1 MSGALPSK
9 SGRPGEQTAKAVSPM
24 QRLVRW
30 YGWILLTALALTPM
44 ALLLYVQRW
53 QPADGLF
60 VAHRFH
66 EIAIAA
72 AVALGGFVSYVTWR
86 CYRQT
91 GEVFLR
97 WVTLGL
103 AGFTLL
109 YLAHGLLTFVA
120 ADHMVLFLNFGIAAR
135 LFLMFCLLVAALR
148 YAAPADPSA
157 RRARPAFW
165 LRATVALAVFSAI
178 VSFLSLGPMVGQAWT
193 RLIPELLTLTF
204 GMVALIF
211 QVYRGTTSPLMVFYA
226 LALAFLAQSSAA
238 FLLSEP
244 WNHTWWLAHII
255 SLGGFMFLSYGVA
268 LAFRTTGSFA
278 TVYSQ
283 EELMSQLRAAN
294 AELAARASTDSL
306 TGARTRDEFMRR
318 AAEEIQ
324 RAQRSRQPLSLLAM
338 DVDRF
343 KDINDSHGHQ
353 AGDRVLQQFVKVVSD
368 RLRPADLIGR
378 IGGEEFL
385 VLLPETALAEAR
397 TAAERM
403 REAVAS
409 NRVRTNGETIN
420 ISVSIGVA
428 EFGPDG
434 DSLDAWVSAADKRL
448 YLAKRWGR
456 NQVVSHEGPF
466 S

>member
-1 MSGALPSK
+1 
-9 SGRPGEQTAKAVSPM
+9 M
-24 QRLVRW
+24 QRLLRW
-30 YGWILLTALALTPM
+30 YGWVLLTGLAVTPL

-72 AVALGGFVSYVTWR
+72 AVALGVFISYVTWR

-97 WVTLGL
+97 WLTLGL
-103 AGFTLL
+103 AGFTVL
-109 YLAHGLLTFVA
+109 YLAHGVLTFVA
-120 ADHMVLFLNFGIAAR
+120 ADHMVLFLNFGVAAR
-135 LFLMFCLLVAALR
+135 LSLMFCLFVAALR
-148 YAAPADPSA
+148 YDAPADPPT
-157 RRARPAFW
+157 RRARSAFW
-165 LRATVALAVFSAI
+165 LRGAAAVAVFSGI
-178 VSFLSLGPMVGQAWT
+178 VAFLSLGPMAGEAWT
-193 RLIPELLTLTF
+193 RLIPELLTLSF
-204 GMVALIF
+204 GVVALIF
-211 QVYRGTTSPLMVFYA
+211 QIYRGTASPLMVFYA
-226 LALAFLAQSSAA
+226 LALAFLAQSSVA

-244 WNHTWWLAHII
+244 WNHTWWLAHAI
-255 SLGGFMFLSYGVA
+255 SLGGFMFLSYGIA

-283 EELMSQLRAAN
+283 EELMNQLRAAN

-306 TGARTRDEFMRR
+306 TGARTRDELMRR
-318 AAEEIQ
+318 AAEEIE
-324 RAQRSRQPLSLLAM
+324 RARRSQQPLSLLAM

-353 AGDRVLQQFVKVVSD
+353 AGDRVLQQFVKVVAD
-368 RLRPADLIGR
+368 RLRPADVIGR
-378 IGGEEFL
+378 VGGEEFL
-385 VLLPETALAEAR
+385 VLLPDTALAEAR

-409 NRVRTNGETIN
+409 NRVRTNGEAIS

-434 DSLDAWVSAADKRL
+434 DTLDAWVSAADKRL

-456 NQVVSHEGPF
+456 NQVVSREGPF
-466 S
+466 G